1 MQNIF
6 VMSTVLYTLCI
17 PPCARA
23 ADWTQFR
30 GTDRTGI
37 SPETNAPL
45 TWSAQ
50 KNVKWK
56 VALPSGGNS
65 SPIVSG
71 GRVFLNCAA
80 DEHGLRRSLY
90 CFNRTDGRQLWVK
103 TVAWEKSDPH

>member
-1 MQNIF
+1 MSPMRNIVF
-6 VMSTVLYTLCI
+6 IASTVFTLLI
-17 PPCARA
+17 PSSAHG

-37 SPETNAPL
+37 SPETKAPL

-71 GRVFLNCAA
+71 GRVFLNCAE

-90 CFNRTDGRQLWVK
+90 CFNRVDGRQLWVK
-103 TVAWEKSDPH
+103 TVAWEK